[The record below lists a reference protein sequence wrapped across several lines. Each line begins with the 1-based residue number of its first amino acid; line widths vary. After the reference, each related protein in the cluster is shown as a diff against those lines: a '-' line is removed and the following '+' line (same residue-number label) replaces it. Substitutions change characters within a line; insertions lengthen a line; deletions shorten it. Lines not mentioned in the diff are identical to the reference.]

1 MKTHLFLS
9 LALSEHLAIRQPMK
23 LRKLV
28 RNVLLA
34 VIAMKQRLSFQN
46 SSLALQGIIVQ
57 LEALVNLYYAQLALT
72 DPLLEQLP

>member
-9 LALSEHLAIRQPMK
+9 LALLEHLAIRQPMK
-23 LRKLV
+23 LRKLA

-34 VIAMKQRLSFQN
+34 VIATKQLLSFQN

-57 LEALVNLYYAQLALT
+57 LEGLDNLYYAQLALT